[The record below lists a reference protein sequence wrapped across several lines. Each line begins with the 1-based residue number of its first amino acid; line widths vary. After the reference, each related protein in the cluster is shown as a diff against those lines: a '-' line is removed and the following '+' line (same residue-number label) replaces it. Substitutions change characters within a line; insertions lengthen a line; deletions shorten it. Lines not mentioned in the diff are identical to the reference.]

1 MSRAFSLYICDR
13 SKVCLYHRDWIAS
26 SRDTSLTQT
35 AHDFITTYGLCFQMK
50 LFTTAADPTKPVGSH
65 DDEKA
70 DGMRPTP
77 IGEGT
82 AFRCVCYYICS
93 LKHILSDGV
102 LEDWFQGMG
111 LAVTV
116 IASPATPDKQVAM
129 WCSPTA

>member
-26 SRDTSLTQT
+26 SRDTSSTQS

-50 LFTTAADPTKPVGSH
+50 LFTTAADPTKPVGPN

-82 AFRCVCYYICS
+82 AFRCV
-93 LKHILSDGV
+93 L
-102 LEDWFQGMG
+102 
-111 LAVTV
+111 
-116 IASPATPDKQVAM
+116 
-129 WCSPTA
+129 